1 VTEMVFFLFIALGL
15 THLKAGTG
23 KYLKQH
29 YNVFWRCRDWMGPY
43 MESWGNKLWTI
54 STLNILRS
62 VMWHETEWTETKVCN
77 VCQSL
82 H

>member
-29 YNVFWRCRDWMGPY
+29 YNVFLALQRLDGSIHGELRKQAMDHFNAEHSQVSDVTWNGMNW
-43 MESWGNKLWTI
+43 NK
-54 STLNILRS
+54 S
-62 VMWHETEWTETKVCN
+62 V
-77 VCQSL
+77 
-82 H
+82 